1 MQLCLHSCRH
11 FIPSARKSQ
20 QRWLQFIK
28 AWTLHMATLQF
39 KSSVSNRE
47 AFSTSQNSS
56 QKGGRVNSRPTE
68 KPWRDTAASSLDLSA
83 ASRRSPD
90 SPDKYCVPFLRGP
103 STVTPA
109 VLAPFF
115 AKDAT
120 PSTSALSSTARR
132 AGPPKLGAARKQ
144 GDSDDDTS
152 DSPKFQAAAKKIK
165 RGPKEDKWPSLAPSS

>member
-1 MQLCLHSCRH
+1 M
-11 FIPSARKSQ
+11 
-20 QRWLQFIK
+20 LQV
-28 AWTLHMATLQF
+28 AAVHQGLDLAYGNSVQF

-90 SPDKYCVPFLRGP
+90 STDKYCVPFLRGP

-120 PSTSALSSTARR
+120 PSTSALPSTARW

-144 GDSDDDTS
+144 GDSDDDES
-152 DSPKFQAAAKKIK
+152 DSPKFQVSHICILSQAM
-165 RGPKEDKWPSLAPSS
+165 P